1 MKIKLSDYIANF
13 LVENGITDM
22 FTVTGG
28 GSMHLND
35 SFGHKN
41 GLHCTYNHNE
51 QASAMAAEAYARIN
65 NKIAGVCVTMGPG
78 ASNAITGVLCG
89 YMDSIPMLIFSGQSR
104 YATCVRSTGLSLRTM
119 GTQEFDITRAVECM
133 TKYAVMVTDANMIKY
148 HLEKALFLA
157 KNGRPAPCWLDIPL
171 DIQAKIIDTD
181 DLADYNPQEDIQQ
194 IKDTVDDGVIDAIID
209 RLKNAQRPVIMT
221 GSGIRLSGAHME
233 FLQLAKTLNIP
244 VVNGMSS
251 IDAIEYDSPVY
262 VGKSGGTGDRAG
274 NFAVQNSDVLFS
286 LGNRLSYMQIGFNEK
301 TWARAAFKIANDID
315 SEELKKPYLNI
326 DLPVVC
332 DAKVLINKLN
342 SRLKELNV
350 KKLFNGRQWLDKCAY
365 WKEHYQVVNESHYK
379 NIDNR
384 TNIYAFYNELYKA
397 LKENDVLVAS
407 VGTSRV
413 VGSQTAKIKK
423 GQRFITNPNTA
434 SMGYCLPAAIGVCT
448 ACNGKSIACVTG
460 DGSLQMNIQE
470 LQTIVT
476 NKLPVKLFV
485 INNNGYHSIRQTQ
498 TAYFS
503 QHTLVGVGTD
513 SSDLGFPN
521 LERLSKA
528 YGIAYTS
535 VCKSENLF
543 DTISS
548 VLNSEGTV
556 LCEVFVTTKQKTE
569 PKASSK
575 KLEDGSM
582 VSAPLEDLAPFLPRE
597 ELEENMFIP
606 LV

>member
-1 MKIKLSDYIANF
+1 M
-13 LVENGITDM
+13 
-22 FTVTGG
+22 
-28 GSMHLND
+28 
-35 SFGHKN
+35 
-41 GLHCTYNHNE
+41 
-51 QASAMAAEAYARIN
+51 
-65 NKIAGVCVTMGPG
+65 
-78 ASNAITGVLCG
+78 
-89 YMDSIPMLIFSGQSR
+89 
-104 YATCVRSTGLSLRTM
+104 
-119 GTQEFDITRAVECM
+119 
-133 TKYAVMVTDANMIKY
+133 
-148 HLEKALFLA
+148 
-157 KNGRPAPCWLDIPL
+157 
-171 DIQAKIIDTD
+171 
-181 DLADYNPQEDIQQ
+181 
-194 IKDTVDDGVIDAIID
+194 
-209 RLKNAQRPVIMT
+209 
-221 GSGIRLSGAHME
+221 
-233 FLQLAKTLNIP
+233 
-244 VVNGMSS
+244 
-251 IDAIEYDSPVY
+251 
-262 VGKSGGTGDRAG
+262 
-274 NFAVQNSDVLFS
+274 
-286 LGNRLSYMQIGFNEK
+286 
-301 TWARAAFKIANDID
+301 
-315 SEELKKPYLNI
+315 
-326 DLPVVC
+326 
-332 DAKVLINKLN
+332 
-342 SRLKELNV
+342 
-350 KKLFNGRQWLDKCAY
+350 
-365 WKEHYQVVNESHYK
+365 
-379 NIDNR
+379 
-384 TNIYAFYNELYKA
+384 
-397 LKENDVLVAS
+397 AS

-521 LERLSKA
+521 LEMLSKA

>member
-148 HLEKALFLA
+148 HLEKALSLA

-315 SEELKKPYLNI
+315 GEELKKPYLNI

-365 WKEHYQVVNESHYK
+365 WKEHYQVVNEGHYE

-521 LERLSKA
+521 LEMLSKA

>member
-194 IKDTVDDGVIDAIID
+194 IKDNVDDGVIDAIID

-221 GSGIRLSGAHME
+221 GNGIRLSGARME

-315 SEELKKPYLNI
+315 GEELKKPYLNI

-342 SRLKELNV
+342 SRLRELNI

-365 WKEHYQVVNESHYK
+365 WKEHYQVVNEGHYE

-384 TNIYAFYNELYKA
+384 TNIYAFYNELYKV

-476 NKLPVKLFV
+476 NKLPIKLFV

-521 LERLSKA
+521 LEMLSKA